1 MMSRETPS
9 APLRGDDVTVLLE
22 AWNAGDPE
30 AQDKILPLVYDELRS
45 IARRYFLRERRG
57 HTLQATAIV
66 HEAYVRLIEDSGI
79 EWRSRAH
86 FVGLAARLMRR
97 ILVDHARHRNA
108 AKRGGKQRKVTLIE
122 ADALAMGRPPDL
134 IALDDALAVLAGVDG
149 LKASIVELR
158 FFGGLTVA
166 ETASYLE
173 IAPATVVRH
182 WDRARAWLYR
192 QLSAGDAGSRS
203 G

>member
-1 MMSRETPS
+1 MSHQAITQ
-9 APLRGDDVTVLLE
+9 LLE
-22 AWNAGDPE
+22 AWNAGDP
-30 AQDKILPLVYDELRS
+30 AAPDQLLPLVYDELRA
-45 IARRYFLRERRG
+45 IARSYFRRERRG

-79 EWRSRAH
+79 EWRNRAH

-97 ILVDHARHRNA
+97 VLVDHARHRGA
-108 AKRGGKQRKVTLIE
+108 AKRGGKAHKVTLVE
-122 ADALAMGRPPDL
+122 ADALALGRPPDV
-134 IALDDALAVLAGVDG
+134 IALDDALVALAQVDG

-166 ETASYLE
+166 ETATYLE
-173 IAPATVVRH
+173 VAPATVVRH

-192 QLSAGDAGSRS
+192 QLSEPEPA
-203 G
+203 

>member
-1 MMSRETPS
+1 MMSRE
-9 APLRGDDVTVLLE
+9 ADVTLLLE
-22 AWNAGDPE
+22 AWNAGDPK
-30 AQDKILPLVYDELRS
+30 AQDEVLPLVSDELRA
-45 IARRYFLRERRG
+45 IARGYFHRERRG

-66 HEAYVRLIEDSGI
+66 HEAYVRLVEDSGI
-79 EWRSRAH
+79 KWNSRAH

-108 AKRGGKQRKVTLIE
+108 AKRGGKAPQVTLVE

-134 IALDDALAVLAGVDG
+134 IALDEALANLAQVDG

-166 ETASYLE
+166 ETAIYLE
-173 IAPATVVRH
+173 VAPATVVRH

-192 QLSAGDAGSRS
+192 QLSESDR
-203 G
+203 

>member
-1 MMSRETPS
+1 MNQMNQPNELTQ
-9 APLRGDDVTVLLE
+9 LLE
-22 AWNAGDPE
+22 AWNAGDPG
-30 AQDKILPLVYDELRS
+30 AQDRVLPLVYDELRA
-45 IARRYFLRERRG
+45 IARGYFRRERRG

-66 HEAYVRLIEDSGI
+66 HEAYVRLVEDSGI

-108 AKRGGKQRKVTLIE
+108 VKRGGKAPKVTLIE

-134 IALDDALAVLAGVDG
+134 IALDDALAALAEVDG

-158 FFGGLTVA
+158 FFGGLTFA

-192 QLSAGDAGSRS
+192 QLSDREAES